1 MTKIKICGMR
11 RKEDI
16 LMANEF
22 CPDYVGFVFAKSPRQ
37 LGIDAAL
44 ELKKELDPQIQSVG
58 VFVNEYPEV
67 IETLCDSSIID
78 LVQLHGDEDAEYIR
92 GLKENIKVPVIKALR
107 VQKKEQI
114 LEGAELP
121 CDYLLLDTYTRGSY
135 GGSGKTFD
143 WDLIP
148 RIKKPYF
155 LAGGLSTDN
164 VGEAIKRVLPYGVD
178 VSSALETE
186 GFKDREKVKLF
197 IERVREYE

>member
-148 RIKKPYF
+148 RIRKPYF

-164 VGEAIKRVLPYGVD
+164 VGEAVKRVLPYGVD

>member
-67 IETLCDSSIID
+67 IETLCDGSIID

-148 RIKKPYF
+148 RIRKPYF

-164 VGEAIKRVLPYGVD
+164 VGEAVKRVLPYGVD

>member
-164 VGEAIKRVLPYGVD
+164 VGEAVKRVLPYGVD